1 MRILIITQYFWP
13 ENFKINDLSLGLK
26 ARGHE
31 VTVLTGIPNYPKG
44 KFFKNYSF
52 CKNNDEEW
60 NGIKVYRS
68 KIIPRGKGGLRLLLN
83 YISFVFF
90 CSVKIFFIKEKF
102 DKIFVYE
109 PSPITVGLPA
119 IVASRKMKIPYYFWV
134 QDLWPESLSAAGSIK
149 NKWVLSFFNGIT
161 KLIYSKAKII
171 LIQSRG
177 FREYILK
184 QDDYSDKM
192 VYYPNTAENFY
203 MPLKMD
209 ERYLSKLPEG
219 FKLLFAGNIG
229 EAQGINTLIEAA
241 KILKNQGVNVH
252 WVFLGDGRQKESYV
266 LEIKKKGL
274 ESNFSFLGSFPAEEM
289 PHFFACADALI
300 VSLKKDK
307 LFSLTI
313 PAKVQCYLASGK
325 PILGSLD
332 GEGAKVIE
340 ESKAGFVSPSG
351 DAELF
356 AKNVVKFYNLSSEEK
371 NTMKVN
377 GMNYFKNE
385 FEREMLIDNLI
396 EILKK

>member
-109 PSPITVGLPA
+109 PSPVTVGLPA

-252 WVFLGDGRQKESYV
+252 WVFLGDGHQKESYV

-274 ESNFSFLGSFPAEEM
+274 ESNFCF
-289 PHFFACADALI
+289 
-300 VSLKKDK
+300 
-307 LFSLTI
+307 
-313 PAKVQCYLASGK
+313 
-325 PILGSLD
+325 
-332 GEGAKVIE
+332 
-340 ESKAGFVSPSG
+340 
-351 DAELF
+351 
-356 AKNVVKFYNLSSEEK
+356 
-371 NTMKVN
+371 
-377 GMNYFKNE
+377 
-385 FEREMLIDNLI
+385 
-396 EILKK
+396 